1 MEWCWCLMSTTL
13 GRATDSRF
21 PALPS
26 GAMNDHGGPRPETLL
41 ITLTGKDRPGVT
53 STIFTTLSRAGVEV
67 VDIEQIVLRRRLILG
82 VLVTIPRDWKG
93 LRDAVEATAR
103 DLGMNVE
110 IDRGSGDNKSRR
122 GGRSHVTIIGTPLK
136 ASAMAAMAGRIAD
149 SGANIDR
156 IERMA
161 RYPVTAIDLHVSG
174 IDTDTLRT
182 ILAAEAAA
190 LGLDIAVQPANLQRR
205 GMRLI
210 VMDVDSTLI
219 QGEVIE
225 MLAEHAGF
233 GNEVAELTEAA
244 MRGDLDFEES
254 LRERAALLKGVD
266 VSAFDEVYAAI
277 ELAPGARTLVRILR
291 RLGYRFALVS
301 GGFSQITDRLAE
313 DLGIHFSR
321 ANELEAVDGKLT
333 GQIIGDVVDRAGKA
347 RALREFAAELGLPE
361 AAVVAIG
368 DGANDLDMLNAA
380 GLGIAYNAKPVVR
393 DAADTAVN
401 VPYLDT
407 ILYLLGISREEIEAA
422 DAEEGIVTPAPPV

>member
-1 MEWCWCLMSTTL
+1 MNQDR
-13 GRATDSRF
+13 GR
-21 PALPS
+21 
-26 GAMNDHGGPRPETLL
+26 RPETLL

-53 STIFTTLSRAGVEV
+53 STIFATLSRAGVEV

-82 VLVTIPRDWKG
+82 VLVTVPRDWKK

-103 DLGMNVE
+103 DLDMSVD
-110 IDRGSGDNKSRR
+110 IDRGTGDNKVRR
-122 GGRSHVTIIGTPLK
+122 GGRSHVTVIGTPLK
-136 ASAMAAMAGRIAD
+136 AAQMAAVAGRIAD

-174 IDTDTLRT
+174 IDTDVLRAT
-182 ILAAEAAA
+182 LAAEAAA
-190 LGLDIAVQPANLQRR
+190 QGIDVAVQPANLQRR

-210 VMDVDSTLI
+210 VLDVDSTLI

-225 MLAEHAGF
+225 MLAEHAGCRR
-233 GNEVAELTEAA
+233 EVAEVTEAA
-244 MRGDLDFEES
+244 MRGELDFETS
-254 LRERAALLKGVD
+254 LRERVKLLKGVD
-266 VSAFDEVYAAI
+266 ESAFDEVYAAI
-277 ELAPGARTLVRILR
+277 VLAPGARTLVRILR
-291 RLGYRFALVS
+291 RLGYRFGLVS
-301 GGFSQITDRLAE
+301 GGFSQVTERLAS
-313 DLGIHFSR
+313 DLGIHFWR
-321 ANELEAVDGKLT
+321 ANELEVVDGKLT
-333 GQIIGDVVDRAGKA
+333 GEIVGDVVDRAGKA
-347 RALREFAAELGLPE
+347 RALRDFAAELGLTE
-361 AAVVAIG
+361 AAVIAIG

-393 DAADTAVN
+393 DAADTSVN

>member
-1 MEWCWCLMSTTL
+1 MPTTMDS
-13 GRATDSRF
+13 ATDRRF
-21 PALPS
+21 APIAFA
-26 GAMNDHGGPRPETLL
+26 AMKDDQGPRPETLL

-53 STIFTTLSRAGVEV
+53 SRIFSTLSRAGVEV
-67 VDIEQIVLRRRLILG
+67 VDIEQILLRRRLILG
-82 VLVTIPRDWKG
+82 VLVTVPRDWKK

-103 DLGMNVE
+103 ELGMAVE
-110 IDRGSGDNKSRR
+110 IDRGSGDNRARR
-122 GGRSHVTIIGTPLK
+122 GGRSHVTLIGAPLK
-136 ASAMAAMAGRIAD
+136 ASAFAAVAGRIAD

-174 IDTDTLRT
+174 ADTDALRT
-182 ILAAEAAA
+182 VLAAEASVQ
-190 LGLDIAVQPANLQRR
+190 GIDIAVQPANLLRR

-244 MRGDLDFEES
+244 MRGDLDFETS
-254 LRERAALLKGVD
+254 LRERARMLKGVD
-266 VSAFDEVYAAI
+266 ESAFDEVYAAI
-277 ELAPGARTLVRILR
+277 VLAPGARTLVRILR

-301 GGFSQITDRLAE
+301 GGFSQITDRLAA

-321 ANELEAVDGKLT
+321 ANELEVVDGKLT
-333 GQIIGDVVDRAGKA
+333 GNVVGDVVDRAGKA
-347 RALREFAAELGLPE
+347 RALREFAAELGLTE
-361 AAVVAIG
+361 AAVIAIG

-380 GLGIAYNAKPVVR
+380 GLGIAYNAKPVVQ
-393 DAADTAVN
+393 DAADTTVN

-422 DAEEGIVTPAPPV
+422 DAEAGFTTPSPPV